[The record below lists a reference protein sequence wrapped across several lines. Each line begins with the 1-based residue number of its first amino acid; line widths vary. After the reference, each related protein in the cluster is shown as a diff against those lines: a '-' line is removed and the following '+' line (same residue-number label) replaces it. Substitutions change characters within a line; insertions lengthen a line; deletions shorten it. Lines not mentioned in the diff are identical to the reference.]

1 MSDPSFSAFPH
12 FSFQSQDLQTAR
24 SLRNSIVMKDSQIV
38 EAVYEREMLH
48 PLTPLHGL
56 KEMDRVRLQVWL
68 AEETENPS
76 AGLATLAGGWDDS
89 DALAESATAV
99 HRSRSAARPLP
110 AL

>member
-1 MSDPSFSAFPH
+1 
-12 FSFQSQDLQTAR
+12 
-24 SLRNSIVMKDSQIV
+24 MKDSQIV

-110 AL
+110 SFKEALLAMPNVGHDADFGRAPHCLSLESD